1 MLSVANVE
9 DSIELLECEG
19 LSLWQQEVA
28 VDSSEQIPAGV
39 PAEGS
44 GGGES
49 GAQSGPAE
57 GDDEVEAPAGGSCEG
72 HADVANV
79 EWESFGGVSER
90 NRAFGGRVDG
100 HEAEDGSGDAP
111 KLRRVCFRPFL
122 RRSASD

>member
-9 DSIELLECEG
+9 DSIQLLEGEG
-19 LSLWQQEVA
+19 LGFREQEVA
-28 VDSSEQIPAGV
+28 VHSPEQIPTGV

-44 GGGES
+44 GGSES
-49 GAQSGPAE
+49 GAQRRPAE
-57 GDDEVEAPAGGSCEG
+57 GDDEVEAPAGGRCKG
-72 HADVANV
+72 HADVADV
-79 EWESFGGVSER
+79 ERESFGGVGER